1 MRQGLLGQDRSTDL
15 LSSSALLCRRMVEP
29 TSLSLTAQLAE
40 NSRKIVGKLLCLL
53 PWLHRKVTVTS
64 SLASVQPAGVA
75 EGCMTA
81 TPSHPQACW
90 QPLDGRCNA
99 TKILLFH
106 LLSEARGNDTERSKN
121 VLRDDYY
128 SCKKI

>member
-1 MRQGLLGQDRSTDL
+1 MKQGLLGQDRSTDL

-40 NSRKIVGKLLCLL
+40 NSRKIVGKLLCFL
-53 PWLHRKVTVTS
+53 PWLYRKVTVTS

-81 TPSHPQACW
+81 TPSSS
-90 QPLDGRCNA
+90 LLA
-99 TKILLFH
+99 TPGW
-106 LLSEARGNDTERSKN
+106 AMQRNKN
-121 VLRDDYY
+121 
-128 SCKKI
+128 SAFSSAF